1 MTILWQDILYG
12 FRKLHKKPG
21 VTVVAALSLALGIG
35 ANTVI
40 FSLINTTLLRPLPFP
55 DADRLVM
62 IWSVPLESKDQLNGV
77 MAPNYTAFR
86 ERGKSFVAM
95 GGIRNQVCNVGSDE
109 HGQPPERVDCENY
122 TPSMFQALG
131 VKPVLG
137 RVLAEDENQ
146 VDNFA
151 RVLLISSRFWQRHFN
166 KDPHVVGATMR
177 VDGVVKTIIGVM
189 PPNFYVFDDQTDF
202 WTPMNWTHTEVQST
216 QYNLGV
222 VARLKPGVPLKQAQ
236 AEIDTLAAQL
246 AVSDP
251 DRNKKLGAV
260 VQTMTESLYG
270 GLRSPLLLL
279 QGAVAIVLLIGCAN
293 VAGLLLA
300 RAASRRTEIA
310 IRTAIGAGRW
320 RIIRQLIT
328 ESLPLSVLG
337 GLTGIFLAWG
347 GLRLFVAAA
356 PSGFPRLDELSLDLP
371 VLGFTALV
379 AILTTVLFGIVPAVQ
394 ASNPDLV
401 GSLKESGRSGTEG
414 AARQHMRSALVTL
427 QIAMALVLLIGAGL
441 MINSFV
447 RIQNNPLGADPK
459 GLLTFDFRFS
469 RDEAIKEYGRYRN
482 AGLWDV
488 NPVTTQTFQRVYE
501 RVQGLPGVQ
510 SAAGAST
517 PPLAG
522 ALGMG
527 FLVEGRPA
535 PPPGNNGQPGQTA
548 SYIAVTPNYFAT
560 LRTPIV
566 QGRDFNDRDTV
577 AAPFAVII
585 NQTMAKRFW
594 PTENP
599 IGKYLKMDYVPDEPL
614 REIVGVA
621 ADIRMNRQQRQ
632 IGPTVYVP
640 YLQQTP
646 RWMGAGYAARA
657 GMYFVL
663 RTTGNP
669 MSLSASVR
677 QALAEVDPNKPVANI
692 RTVEEYLDQ
701 QVQYVR
707 LYVLLLGIFGAI
719 AAGLAAIGIYGVMAY
734 SVAERTRE
742 IGIRM
747 ALGASARDVL
757 KLVVLHALLLLS
769 IGLTLGLVGSF
780 ALTRYLKSALYEVT
794 ATDPATYL
802 SVSLML
808 AAVAVAACLV
818 PTRRAVSV
826 NPTVAL
832 RYE

>member
-1 MTILWQDILYG
+1 MKTLWQDVVYG
-12 FRKLHKKPG
+12 FRMLLKKPSF
-21 VTVVAALSLALGIG
+21 TLVAALSLALGIG

-55 DADRLVM
+55 DPDRMVM
-62 IWSVPLESKDQLNGV
+62 IWSVPLESKEQLNGV

-86 ERGKSFVAM
+86 EKAQSFEAM
-95 GGIRNQVCNVGSDE
+95 GAIRNNVCNIGADE
-109 HGQPPERVDCENY
+109 HGQPPERVDCENF
-122 TPSMFQALG
+122 TPSVFQALG
-131 VKPVLG
+131 IKPVLG

-146 VDNFA
+146 VDNGA
-151 RVLLISSRFWQRHFN
+151 PVLLISSRFWQRRFN
-166 KDPHVVGATMR
+166 NDRGVIGTTLR
-177 VDGVVKTIIGVM
+177 VDGVVKTVIGVM
-189 PPNFYVFDDQTDF
+189 PPNFYVFDDQADF
-202 WTPMNWTHTEVQST
+202 WTPVNWTHTEVQST
-216 QYNLGV
+216 QYNMGV
-222 VARLKPGVPLKQAQ
+222 VARLKQGVPLKQAQ
-236 AEIDTLAAQL
+236 AEMDTLAAQL
-246 AVSDP
+246 AASDP

-260 VQTMTESLYG
+260 VQPMTESLYG

-328 ESLPLSVLG
+328 ESVPLSLLG
-337 GLTGIFLAWG
+337 GLAGIFLAWG

-356 PSGFPRLDELSLDLP
+356 PPGFPRLNELSLDVP

-379 AILTTVLFGIVPAVQ
+379 AVLTAVVFGIVPAIQ

-401 GSLKESGRSGTEG
+401 GSLKESGRSGTDG
-414 AARQHMRSALVTL
+414 VARQHMRSILVTI
-427 QIAMALVLLIGAGL
+427 QIAMALILLIGAGL
-441 MINSFV
+441 MINSFI

-469 RDEAIKEYGRYRN
+469 RDEAIKPYGRYRN
-482 AGLWDV
+482 AGLWDIS
-488 NPVTTQTFQRVYE
+488 PATTLTFQRIYE
-501 RVQGLPGVQ
+501 RVQSLPGVL

-522 ALGMG
+522 ALNMG
-527 FLVEGRPA
+527 FLIEGRPA
-535 PPPGNNGQPGQTA
+535 PPPDKNGQPSQTA
-548 SYIAVTPNYFAT
+548 SYIAITPNYFAT

-566 QGRDFNDRDTV
+566 QGRDFNDRDTA
-577 AAPFAVII
+577 AAPFVIII

-594 PTENP
+594 PNESP
-599 IGKYLKMDYVPDEPL
+599 IGKQVRLDYVPDEPL

-621 ADIRMNRQQRQ
+621 GDIRMNRQQRQ
-632 IGPTVYVP
+632 LGPTVYVP
-640 YLQQTP
+640 HLQQTP
-646 RWMGAGYAARA
+646 RWMGAGYGARA
-657 GMYFVL
+657 GMFFVL
-663 RTTGNP
+663 RTAGKP
-669 MSLSASVR
+669 LSLSTAVR
-677 QALAEVDPNKPVANI
+677 QALAEVDHNKPVANM
-692 RTVEEYLDQ
+692 RTVEDYLDQ

-707 LYVLLLGIFGAI
+707 LYVLLLSIFGAI
-719 AAGLAAIGIYGVMAY
+719 AAGLAAIGIYGVMSY

-747 ALGASARDVL
+747 ALGADATDVL
-757 KLVVLHALLLLS
+757 RLVLLQALLLLS
-769 IGLTLGLVGSF
+769 IGLALGLAGSF

-794 ATDPATYL
+794 ATDPATYIA
-802 SVSLML
+802 VSLLL
-808 AAVAVAACLV
+808 ATVAVMAAMV
-818 PTRRAVSV
+818 PTRRAISV

-832 RYE
+832 RHE